1 MTPLLIR
8 LDRQDERILHALVL
22 HRRVFLDRC
31 FSVLTR
37 LGDPIVA
44 IGIAAILAIGIFPS
58 LAQAGREAAFALAF
72 SHLLVQLVKRSV
84 TRPRPRLPVGINSL
98 IQPPDRFSF
107 PSGHAAATVS
117 IAMPLAATLPLPLG
131 SVLVLLAAL
140 VGLSRCYL
148 GVHYPGDVCAGWL
161 LAVLAS
167 LLAPLALAWT
177 TLAG

>member
-1 MTPLLIR
+1 MPLLIR

-22 HRRVFLDRC
+22 HRRVFLDHW
-31 FSVLTR
+31 FGILTR
-37 LGDPIVA
+37 LGDPAVA
-44 IGIAAILAIGIFPS
+44 IGIAAVFAIGLFPM

-84 TRPRPRLPVGINSL
+84 TRPRPRLPVGIYSL

-117 IAMPLAATLPLPLG
+117 IAMPLATALPLPIG
-131 SVLVLLAAL
+131 AVLVLVAVL

-161 LAVLAS
+161 LAVFAS
-167 LLAPLALAWT
+167 LLAPLALA
-177 TLAG
+177 